1 MPEGQDARGDLYGR
15 LTRGAPLAVLVAAA
29 LYLAYRL
36 LPVVQLVAVA
46 MLLALVLRTAVRG
59 LRGLGFGRR
68 ISVLVVVAALVGFG
82 AFVGL
87 FIVPRVM
94 REIQLLYAQF
104 PRYVSSLE
112 RLSQNVG
119 VVPDLSRLTDRL
131 TDLFY
136 QTVGSLPS
144 IVTSAAALA
153 GALAVVVFLALYM
166 SISPDPLL
174 SGVLRLVPSGRR
186 EEARGLLRDV
196 EIELRGWIAGVAV
209 ISLFVGVSSG
219 LGLWLIGIPLP
230 ITFGLIAGLL
240 NVVPYLGST
249 VGALLPMLVALTTD
263 RPLLNALLVA
273 VLFVVLNQ
281 LEGYLLQPLV
291 MGRQV
296 KLHPAMIIISFLV
309 MGTLM
314 GTVGALLAVPAAV
327 VFSTLV
333 DNLLA
338 EDTPAKKEDEP

>member
-59 LRGLGFGRR
+59 LRGLGVGRR

-112 RLSQNVG
+112 KLSQNVG

-174 SGVLRLVPSGRR
+174 SGVLRLVPPGRR
-186 EEARGLLRDV
+186 EEARRLLRDIEV
-196 EIELRGWIAGVAV
+196 ELRGWIAGVAV

-230 ITFGLIAGLL
+230 ITFGLVAGLL

-249 VGALLPMLVALTTD
+249 VGALLPTLAALTTD

-273 VLFVVLNQ
+273 ALFLVLNQ
-281 LEGYLLQPLV
+281 LEGYVLQPLV

-296 KLHPAMIIISFLV
+296 KLHPATIIISFLI

-338 EDTPAKKEDEP
+338 EDTPVEKEDEP

>member
-1 MPEGQDARGDLYGR
+1 MPEGRDARGELYGR

-46 MLLALVLRTAVRG
+46 MLVALVLRTAVRG
-59 LRGLGFGRR
+59 LRELGVGRR
-68 ISVLVVVAALVGFG
+68 MSVLVVVAAVAGFG

-87 FIVPRVM
+87 FIVPRVT
-94 REIQLLYAQF
+94 REIQLLYTRF
-104 PRYVSSLE
+104 PSYVNSLE
-112 RLSQNVG
+112 DLSQNVG
-119 VVPDLSRLTDRL
+119 VVPDLSRLSDRL

-144 IVTSAAALA
+144 LVTSVATLA
-153 GALAVVVFLALYM
+153 GAVVVVVFLALYM

-174 SGVLRLVPSGRR
+174 SGALRLVPRGRR
-186 EEARGLLRDV
+186 EEARGLLRDMEV
-196 EIELRGWIAGVAV
+196 ELRGWIVGMAV
-209 ISLFVGVSSG
+209 ISLFVGVGSG

-249 VGALLPMLVALTTD
+249 VGALLPMLAALTTD
-263 RPLLNALLVA
+263 RPLLNVLLVA
-273 VLFVVLNQ
+273 VLFLVLNQ
-281 LEGYLLQPLV
+281 LEGYVLQPLV

-296 KLHPAMIIISFLV
+296 KLHPATIIISFLI

-333 DNLLA
+333 GNLSA
-338 EDTPAKKEDEP
+338 EDPPATEEDES